1 MKERNFFSWLFV
13 PIFIIN
19 IFIIFPL
26 SGYAAEITLKL
37 GHVTPNGS
45 HHDIAAKKLSE
56 LLLAKTGGRVE
67 IKVFG
72 NAQFGSPPEH
82 WAQIKSGA
90 IDLFCFDLGGI
101 SMVENKPKNFNV
113 TKAAF
118 IFDGQEGWMKFLKSD
133 LFKKMMGKTEKN
145 HGIKYAAYLGRSG
158 IMGIST
164 TNKRVVV
171 PEDLK
176 GQKIRVPGEPIFVSN
191 YKGWGATPTP
201 VHPKDIYTSLKTGL
215 VDGLNMYF
223 EQLYT
228 QKWYEI
234 QKYFTMLDWN
244 QSGVGCW
251 MNGKKWESLPDDV
264 KEAFAKSAEETSRYI
279 GEYIDSTTKKATE
292 VLTKAGVEIIHPDLA
307 PWKRIAKK
315 VAMEHEGKMWEKGQF
330 DKVKATQ

>member
-1 MKERNFFSWLFV
+1 MKKRNFFSWLFV

-56 LLLAKTGGRVE
+56 RLLANTGGRVE
-67 IKVFG
+67 IKVYG

-82 WAQIKSGA
+82 WAQLKSGA
-90 IDLFCFDLGGI
+90 IDLFCFDLGGV
-101 SMVENKPKNFNV
+101 SMIENKPKNFNV

-133 LFKKMMGKTEKN
+133 LFKEMMGKTEKN
-145 HGIKYAAYLGRSG
+145 HGIKYAGYLGRSG

-164 TNKRVVV
+164 TNKEIVV

-176 GQKIRVPGEPIFVSN
+176 GVKIRVPGEPIFVST
-191 YKGWGATPTP
+191 YEGWGATPTP
-201 VHPKDIYTSLKTGL
+201 IHPKDIYTSLKTGL

-223 EQLYT
+223 DQIYT

-234 QKYFTMLDWN
+234 EKYFTMLDWN

-251 MNGKKWESLPDDV
+251 MNGKKWASLPDDV

-279 GEYIDSTTKKATE
+279 WEYIDSMTKKAKE
-292 VLTKAGVEIIHPDLA
+292 VLPENGVEIIYPDLA
-307 PWKRIAKK
+307 PWKTIAKK
-315 VAMEHEGKMWEKGQF
+315 VAMEQDGKMWEKGLY
-330 DKVKATQ
+330 DRVRATQ